1 MEGPKGLGGSGRVLE
16 GFGGSWRVLEG
27 SEGLGGSGRVWEDL
41 ESPEGLGG
49 SSRIFEGLV
58 FFFCK
63 YLICMER
70 TRWVKTGLV
79 SSCLDM
85 LEQNIL
91 YQKALDL
98 NIFGIQNILGDK
110 NILWSKIFW
119 TQNYFGIKIFLDPN
133 FFVFIFLGTKI

>member
-1 MEGPKGLGGSGRVLE
+1 
-16 GFGGSWRVLEG
+16 
-27 SEGLGGSGRVWEDL
+27 
-41 ESPEGLGG
+41 
-49 SSRIFEGLV
+49 
-58 FFFCK
+58 
-63 YLICMER
+63 MER

-110 NILWSKIFW
+110 KF
-119 TQNYFGIKIFLDPN
+119 FDPKFLDSELFFCVN
-133 FFVFIFLGTKI
+133 FSWHQNLAQLKFRVWHSQPSLL